1 MDEQTFF
8 AFKEA
13 GVDGLRGVSR
23 PTWRDGERSN
33 GESIGLGGEVPLLLG
48 GSMWDTR
55 RGLGW

>member
-23 PTWRDGERSN
+23 PTWRDRERSN

-48 GSMWDTR
+48 G
-55 RGLGW
+55 L